1 MCDTRAFGWH
11 ERQSVD
17 QIDRLYTVRR
27 RRRVLV
33 PVALALGL
41 VLTVAWAVQMGSVD
55 IPPGTV
61 LRISLHRLWPGIPP
75 TWPPSHEAIILDVR
89 WPRILLEMLVGAA
102 LATSGCTMQGL
113 FRNPMASPYTL
124 GIASGAAFGAALA
137 IVLGLPFYALPA
149 MAFLLALATVF
160 VVYRI
165 AGARGGTAM
174 ETLLL
179 AGLAVGSFF
188 SALVSFML
196 YIAGEK
202 LAGIVFWLMGGF
214 WASDWDKVAI
224 ALPLIALATGGIL
237 LFSRDLDLLLLGD
250 EQAQSLGV
258 DTERVKKIVLA
269 LSSLTTAAA
278 VCVTGVIGF
287 VGIIVPHL
295 MRILVGPGHRLLLP
309 TSCLVGA
316 MLLICTDTLARAV
329 IQPTEIPVGII
340 TALLGVPFFVYLL
353 RRRKQI
359 LEW

>member
-1 MCDTRAFGWH
+1 M
-11 ERQSVD
+11 ENQV
-17 QIDRLYTVRR
+17 DRLYAARR
-27 RRRVLV
+27 RHQLLI
-33 PVALALGL
+33 PIALALGL
-41 VLTVAWAVQMGSVD
+41 LLTMGWAIQMGPVA
-55 IPPGTV
+55 IGPWEV
-61 LRISLHRLWPGIPP
+61 LRISLYRLWPSIPQA
-75 TWPPSHEAIILDVR
+75 WPSSHEIIVMDVR
-89 WPRILLEMLVGAA
+89 WPRVLLEIVVGAA

-113 FRNPMASPYTL
+113 FRNPLASPYTL

-137 IVLGLPFYALPA
+137 IVLDLPFYALPA
-149 MAFLLALATVF
+149 LAFLLALVTVF
-160 VVYRI
+160 IVYHI
-165 AGARGGTAM
+165 AGARGGTPM

-214 WASDWDKVAI
+214 WASDWDRVFI
-224 ALPLIALATGGIL
+224 ALPLIFLGTGGIL
-237 LFSRDLDLLLLGD
+237 LFSRDLDLMLLGD

-258 DTERVKKIVLA
+258 DTEKVKTILLV
-269 LSSLTTAAA
+269 LSSLTTATA

-309 TSCLVGA
+309 ASWLMGAILLV
-316 MLLICTDTLARAV
+316 CTDTLARTI
-329 IQPTEIPVGII
+329 IQPTEVPVGII

-353 RRRKQI
+353 RRRKRM

>member
-17 QIDRLYTVRR
+17 QVDRLYAVRR

-41 VLTVAWAVQMGSVD
+41 ALTVAWAVQMGSVD

-214 WASDWDKVAI
+214 WASDWDKVVI

-316 MLLICTDTLARAV
+316 ILLICTDTLARAV

>member
-1 MCDTRAFGWH
+1 MRNN
-11 ERQSVD
+11 
-17 QIDRLYTVRR
+17 QIGEMYAVRR
-27 RRRVLV
+27 RRQVLI
-33 PVALALGL
+33 PIALALGL
-41 VLTVAWAVQMGSVD
+41 LLTVGWAIQMGPVA
-55 IPPGTV
+55 IGPWKV
-61 LRISLHRLWPGIPP
+61 LWISLHCLWPGVPQA
-75 TWPPSHEAIILDVR
+75 WPSSHETIVVDVR
-89 WPRILLEMLVGAA
+89 WPRIFLEILVGAA

-137 IVLGLPFYALPA
+137 IVLELPFYALPA
-149 MAFLLALATVF
+149 LAFLLALVTVF
-160 VVYRI
+160 IVYRI
-165 AGARGGTAM
+165 AGARGGTPM

-214 WASDWDKVAI
+214 WASDWDRVFI
-224 ALPLIALATGGIL
+224 ALPLILLGTGGIL
-237 LFSRDLDLLLLGD
+237 LFSRDLDLMLLGD

-258 DTERVKKIVLA
+258 DTERVKTILLV

-295 MRILVGPGHRLLLP
+295 MRILVEPGHRLLLP

-316 MLLICTDTLARAV
+316 ILLICTDTLARAV

-353 RRRKQI
+353 RRRKRM